1 MPGFW
6 ESLGQGLETAGGIL
20 SPDVYGSN
28 QNARTAALQR
38 AQQNQQLS
46 AKAIMEGIQNGS
58 IDPAMGQQALSRIG
72 FGNVPVGPSMEA
84 QLNRQALD
92 YFGGG
97 QGGGAPQ
104 AGLGGPGGL
113 QPGAGDAQGGPMPP
127 GVAMS
132 PFGQRYT
139 QQRAAEAL
147 IAQRNRPRMSI
158 NVDNYTPDSVATF
171 RQSGN
176 YADLVPK
183 EKPGQD
189 TPFLKELRAANI
201 DPMSPEG
208 QRYLKRRL
216 DKETAPTAG
225 TPTDTPLGSDP
236 EFWYEYYRKT
246 KTLPPISWGTAGN
259 PTRQAFIEGFPKWMK
274 AHGYTAEG
282 GAASTAASQAEFHAD
297 AGALN
302 AVTKDLNTFEP
313 YKKMLDVN
321 ADIAITLGRKI
332 TQTDARLAN
341 HTVNWFRQNASSN
354 PDVAEYLAQMHFV
367 TVEGA
372 RVINNPRI
380 VGQLTNES
388 KAEMHDVITGDAPIA
403 VVDRVL
409 NRMKADGSNR
419 FDAMRSQQGEIMAK
433 MKGGAAT
440 TDPLVYKGYRFPTKE
455 ALDKFKADGG

>member
-20 SPDVYGSN
+20 SPDVYGAN
-28 QNARTAALQR
+28 QQQRAAALSR
-38 AQQNQQLS
+38 SQQNQQLS

-113 QPGAGDAQGGPMPP
+113 QPGAGGGMPP
-127 GVAMS
+127 AVAMS
-132 PFGQRYT
+132 PFGRAMT

-147 IAQRNRPRMSI
+147 IEQRGRPRMSI

-236 EFWYEYYRKT
+236 DFWYEYYDKT
-246 KTLPPISWGTAGN
+246 KTLPPIAWGNAGT
-259 PTRQAFIEGFPKWMK
+259 PTRQAFIDGFPKWK
-274 AHGYTAEG
+274 AAHG
-282 GAASTAASQAEFHAD
+282 GAASDTAANQAAFHAD

-332 TQTDARLAN
+332 AQTDARLAN
-341 HTVNWFRQNASSN
+341 RTLNWFRQNASSN
-354 PDVAEYLAQMHFV
+354 PDVAEYLAQMRFV
-367 TVEGA
+367 QTEAA

-380 VGQLTNES
+380 VGQLTDES
-388 KAEMHDVITGDAPIA
+388 RREMDSVITGDAPVA

-409 NRMKADGSNR
+409 NRLKTDGSNR

-433 MKGGAAT
+433 MKGGGS
-440 TDPLVYKGYRFPTKE
+440 DPLVYKDYRFPTKE

>member
-28 QNARTAALQR
+28 QTARAAALSR

-113 QPGAGDAQGGPMPP
+113 QPGAGGGMPP
-127 GVAMS
+127 AVAMS
-132 PFGQRYT
+132 PFGRAMT

-147 IAQRNRPRMSI
+147 IEQRGRPRMSI

-236 EFWYEYYRKT
+236 DFWYEYYDKT
-246 KTLPPISWGTAGN
+246 KTLPPIAWGNAGT
-259 PTRQAFIEGFPKWMK
+259 PTRQAFIDGFPKWK
-274 AHGYTAEG
+274 AAHG
-282 GAASTAASQAEFHAD
+282 GAASDTAANQAAFHAD

-332 TQTDARLAN
+332 AQTDARLAN
-341 HTVNWFRQNASSN
+341 RTLNWFRQNASSN
-354 PDVAEYLAQMHFV
+354 PDVAEYLAQMRFV
-367 TVEGA
+367 QTEAA

-380 VGQLTNES
+380 VGQLTDES
-388 KAEMHDVITGDAPIA
+388 RREMDSVITGDAPVA

-409 NRMKADGSNR
+409 NRLKTDGSNR

-433 MKGGAAT
+433 MKGGGS
-440 TDPLVYKGYRFPTKE
+440 DPLVYKDYRFPTKE

>member
-84 QLNRQALD
+84 QLNRQAIN

-104 AGLGGPGGL
+104 TGLGGPGGL
-113 QPGAGDAQGGPMPP
+113 QPGAGGPSGPMPP
-127 GVAMS
+127 AVAMS
-132 PFGQRYT
+132 PFGRAMT

-147 IAQRNRPRMSI
+147 IEQRGRPRMSI

-189 TPFLKELRAANI
+189 TPFLKELRAAGI
-201 DPMSPEG
+201 DPSSPEG

-236 EFWYEYYRKT
+236 DFWYELYDKT
-246 KTLPPISWGTAGN
+246 GKLPPIAWGTAGN
-259 PTRQAFIEGFPKWMK
+259 PTRDAFKEGFPKWK
-274 AHGYTAEG
+274 KEHGG
-282 GAASTAASQAEFHAD
+282 GASSTAASQAEFHAD

-332 TQTDARLAN
+332 AQTDARLAN

-433 MKGGAAT
+433 MKGGGASAWT
-440 TDPLVYKGYRFPTKE
+440 PEDEKRLRE
-455 ALDKFKADGG
+455 LEEKARGPQ